1 MNTQTRSSGYLTEP
15 WVHRRTYIERGGKVP
30 NAAPPPPRAQD
41 KLPKP
46 PEKEDK
52 PMGSMS
58 ADYAEAMRADAKNE
72 VREVP
77 EIVRALSID
86 VENLFGV
93 TDTLNERLR
102 SVTRS
107 MPETTEGPD
116 MNAASRVQG
125 TGSLHTDLL
134 ALSESIRLLRD
145 KLAYTIDRL
154 AI

>member
-1 MNTQTRSSGYLTEP
+1 
-15 WVHRRTYIERGGKVP
+15 
-30 NAAPPPPRAQD
+30 
-41 KLPKP
+41 
-46 PEKEDK
+46 
-52 PMGSMS
+52 MGSMS
-58 ADYAEAMRADAKNE
+58 ADYAEAMRADAKKE